1 MSDTKDDSSQAMPES
16 LVAQLS
22 ELIRQDI
29 VSGEVKA
36 GDRLPSEAELVRR
49 HAVSRTVVREAIS
62 ALRSDGLVEARKG
75 SGVYALDHT
84 LARQGT
90 SLSGLSFGRITG
102 VIEILE
108 VRSAFEVR
116 AASLAAER
124 RSTAQIEKIL
134 AEHKKVT
141 TLFRDGKPT
150 READFQ
156 FHYAIAE
163 ASQNSLFPQILQLI
177 RPGMVPRTELG
188 KTAAGPAYDQNP
200 ALPEEHRKIVEAI
213 IDQDPQAAEKAMG
226 DHLEG
231 NLRRYRA
238 VLRESM
244 AI

>member
-1 MSDTKDDSSQAMPES
+1 MSDSVNQNSKPLRES

-29 VSGEVKA
+29 VSGVVKP
-36 GDRLPSEAELVRR
+36 GDRLPSEAELVRK
-49 HAVSRTVVREAIS
+49 HSVSRTVVREAIS
-62 ALRSDGLVEARKG
+62 ALRSDGLVEARRG

-84 LARQGT
+84 LARQAA
-90 SLSGLSFGRITG
+90 SLAGLNSGRIAG

-108 VRSAFEVR
+108 VRSAFEMR

-134 AEHKKVT
+134 AEHKKVS
-141 TLFRDGKPT
+141 TLFREGAPT

-188 KTAAGPAYDQNP
+188 KSTAGPAYAQNP
-200 ALPEEHRKIVEAI
+200 ALPEEHRRIVEAI
-213 IDQDPQAAEKAMG
+213 MDQDPEAAEKAMA

-244 AI
+244 EV